1 MQALDQL
8 EDSVRQLLDEH
19 DNLRRQVVELRDQNE
34 DLRSELV
41 RTHGE
46 LNDLQQRY
54 NALLAA
60 HQMIGGTDGDRQ
72 RAKDQLAL
80 IITQVNRA
88 MEALKS

>member
-8 EDSVRQLLDEH
+8 EVSVRQLLDEQ
-19 DNLRRQVVELRDQNE
+19 DNLRKQLTELQDRNE
-34 DLRSELV
+34 EMRAELI

-46 LNDLQQRY
+46 VNDLQQRY
-54 NALLAA
+54 RALLAA
-60 HQMIGGTDGDRQ
+60 HQMIGGTEGDRQ
-72 RAKDQLAL
+72 RAKDQLSL

>member
-8 EDSVRQLLDEH
+8 EISVRQLIEEQDKLH
-19 DNLRRQVVELRDQNE
+19 RQLTELQDQNE
-34 DLRSELV
+34 AMRSELV

-46 LNDLQQRY
+46 MNDLQQRY
-54 NALLAA
+54 RALLTA
-60 HQMIGGTDGDRQ
+60 HQMTGGTEGDRQ

-80 IITQVNRA
+80 IIGQVNRA